1 MAVVNLAK
9 DPKIMDKSG
18 KILMT
23 CDLARE
29 YGFKDFDG
37 SVHDFRSISLQM
49 KANGQKM
56 LASVIPEFVR
66 VPLTMLHL
74 SGNKF

>member
-66 VPLTMLHL
+66 VPLTMLPL

>member
-1 MAVVNLAK
+1 MNLAK

-49 KANGQKM
+49 KANGHKM

-74 SGNKF
+74 SSNKF

>member
-1 MAVVNLAK
+1 MNLAK
-9 DPKIMDKSG
+9 DSKIMDKSG

-49 KANGQKM
+49 KANGHKM

-66 VPLTMLHL
+66 VPLTILHL
-74 SGNKF
+74 SSNKF